1 MKRSD
6 RGFFYGD
13 TTELIRLEGVTLT
26 DTIYAQGKVDWH
38 FHEDDYFTFLL
49 MGGMRE
55 GNRQEVYECLAGDL
69 LFHNWQDAHYNIG
82 SGRFTRGFHVEISD
96 GWYERVGIRGELT
109 EGSLRLGD
117 PLIKSLMYD
126 VFKEAKLSGVR
137 GHLGV
142 DAALVRLFGL
152 LGKMQDTQE
161 VGKPWWVK
169 RIREML
175 HEGRGVGRG
184 VGREDGREDWTLVDL
199 ANAINVHPV
208 HLSREFPKHFHT
220 NVGDYLRLIKVQRAL
235 ALLSG
240 SDRLLTDISF
250 ECGFADQSH
259 FIRSFRNYYGI
270 TPSAYRRLFE
280 C

>member
-1 MKRSD
+1 MKRSE
-6 RGFFYGD
+6 RGFFYGN
-13 TTELIRLEGVTLT
+13 TTETIRLEGVTLT
-26 DTIYAQGKVDWH
+26 DTIYAQGRVDWH

-49 MGGMRE
+49 MGGMQE
-55 GNRQEVYECLAGDL
+55 GNHKEVYECLAGDL

-96 GWYERVGIRGELT
+96 NWYERVGIRGDLT
-109 EGSLRLGD
+109 EGSMRLAD

-126 VFKEAKLSGVR
+126 VFKEAKLSGA
-137 GHLGV
+137 GGSLGV
-142 DAALVRLFGL
+142 DAVLTRLFSI
-152 LGKMQDTQE
+152 LGKIREPADDARP
-161 VGKPWWVK
+161 VWVK
-169 RIREML
+169 RVREML
-175 HEGRGVGRG
+175 H
-184 VGREDGREDWTLVDL
+184 DGKEDWTLVGL
-199 ANAINVHPV
+199 ANAINVHPA

-240 SDRLLTDISF
+240 SDRLLTDIAF

-270 TPSAYRRLFE
+270 TPLRYRRLLRVNE
-280 C
+280 SERH